1 MTESRASYHLT
12 AAESAEL
19 PGRVLAVLVE
29 QRAAGRR
36 ITGKQLAVRFGY
48 RDDRQVREAIA
59 VLIGKGYL
67 ILSSVRKPFGYFL
80 SEDLGEVREYLR
92 TQASRLRED
101 VKRVRQIQKNAER
114 VYSTELPLEIGTGK
128 DS

>member
-1 MTESRASYHLT
+1 MTETRVPYRLT
-12 AAESAEL
+12 AVESAEL

-36 ITGKQLAVRFGY
+36 ITGKELAHRFGY
-48 RDDRQVREAIA
+48 RDDRQVRLAIGD
-59 VLIGKGYL
+59 LIAKGYL
-67 ILSSVRKPFGYFL
+67 ILSAVRKPYGYFL
-80 SEDLGEVREYLR
+80 SEDLSEVREYLR

-114 VYSTELPLEIGTGK
+114 VYSTELPLEFGTGK
-128 DS
+128 D